1 MALRSTL
8 FAIIALLL
16 SSSALAHVSNP
27 HEKIGDDLAEQLAE
41 QLQRV
46 NQHYGYSNI
55 GVTRWVLAETLEL
68 PEQGDSMYKL
78 SHQLSESLYAHMKE
92 RNMDLVEFRAQD
104 YVTLTAEGSTNM
116 TRNVDELEAQPKL
129 DWVLVGTLSRKGD
142 GAIVNLRIIDR
153 RSQEVLA
160 AANRY
165 VPKHLYWPNKQTEM
179 VDGRLQRH

>member
-16 SSSALAHVSNP
+16 SSSVLAHVSNP
-27 HEKIGDDLAEQLAE
+27 HEKIGDDLAAQLAS

-68 PEQGDSMYKL
+68 PEQGDSMHKL

-92 RNMDLVEFRAQD
+92 RNLDLVEFRA
-104 YVTLTAEGSTNM
+104 
-116 TRNVDELEAQPKL
+116 
-129 DWVLVGTLSRKGD
+129 
-142 GAIVNLRIIDR
+142 
-153 RSQEVLA
+153 
-160 AANRY
+160 
-165 VPKHLYWPNKQTEM
+165 
-179 VDGRLQRH
+179 